1 MERSNGKEHQAVKR
15 NDLFAA
21 GISGFLSLAT
31 APLWVLADVA
41 QNMRGQAIYEARCG
55 SCHHLTLRGSAH
67 GSELTGSTFT
77 SRWGN
82 RTTLDLLRYNQANM
96 PPGESQTLRETEHL
110 DVVAYILTKNGRDP
124 QDAPLVPDSI
134 ETNLIIAI
142 GAAEGAEGAPAAA
155 DLSAGAADLSAGAA
169 ALSAGAAAEPEALDS
184 WAAVDTI
191 DEIARSR
198 SSFTNKTIGDFKPVT
213 DDTLRRPPPG
223 DWLHWRRTADGQG
236 YSPLEQI
243 NRQTVGDLKL
253 AWVIAMR
260 DGSNQVTPLVYDGIM
275 YLTNPGNIIQAV
287 DARTGDLI
295 WEYAYP
301 YPPESRTLGGPLRN
315 IAIYGDKLYMSTYDA
330 ALVAVDART
339 GEQVWRAVKADYREG
354 YTHTAGPI
362 VGGGVI
368 LSGING
374 CERYKKN
381 GCFVTGHNAE
391 TGEEL
396 WRTSTI
402 ALSGDPNDASWG
414 GLAEAFRAGSDTW
427 IAGSYDPD
435 LNLFY
440 IGTAQAK
447 PWVAASRRMSVG
459 DAALYTNSTLAI
471 DPTDGRIVWHFQHVP
486 GETIDM
492 EVGYERVLVNTD
504 DGKFLFTVGKDGI
517 LWKLDRRT
525 GRFVGYAETIYQ
537 NIFDSIDAETGTVR
551 YRQDIV
557 DADVGDVISACPG
570 IYGGHNWQASAYSPE
585 TRSLLIPLHQL
596 CADMVGRS
604 VDLVPGGG
612 GFGGDSRS
620 YEMPGADGN
629 LGKLV
634 AFDITTMKA
643 RWNHEQRAMFMTS
656 VLTTAGGLAFVG
668 DLDRYFKAFD
678 VATGALLWQ
687 TRLGAPTH
695 GYPITY
701 SVDGKQYLAVPTGMG
716 VFRALTAAISPDIYQ
731 PANGQAL
738 YVFELPEP
746 D

>member
-1 MERSNGKEHQAVKR
+1 VNRIAHV
-15 NDLFAA
+15 LAA
-21 GISGFLSLAT
+21 ICVISGMAI
-31 APLWVLADVA
+31 APLPAA
-41 QNMRGQAIYEARCG
+41 ANAEQNARGEAVYRTHCA

-67 GSELTGSTFT
+67 GAELTGPGFMA
-77 SRWGN
+77 RWGS
-82 RTTLDLLRYNQANM
+82 RTTGELLHYNRASM
-96 PPGESQTLRETEHL
+96 PPGESKSLSDQEHVE
-110 DVVAYILTKNGRDP
+110 VVAYLLTMNGRDP
-124 QDAPLVPDSI
+124 QQGAFS
-134 ETNLIIAI
+134 EATNLVIAT
-142 GAAEGAEGAPAAA
+142 GQPSDPNDA
-155 DLSAGAADLSAGAA
+155 
-169 ALSAGAAAEPEALDS
+169 PEALDS
-184 WAAVDTI
+184 WTDVNTI
-191 DEIARSR
+191 DHIARSR
-198 SSFTNKTIGDFKPVT
+198 SAFTNKAISDFEPVT
-213 DDTLRRPPPG
+213 ADTLNRPPTG

-236 YSPLEQI
+236 YSPLTQI

-260 DGSNQVTPLVYDGIM
+260 DGSNQVTPLVYNGVM

-315 IAIYGDKLYMSTYDA
+315 IAVYGTKLYMTTYDA

-339 GEQVWRAVKADYREG
+339 GEQLWRTVKADYREG

-374 CERYKKN
+374 CERYKSS
-381 GCFVTGHNAE
+381 GCFITGHDAQ
-391 TGEEL
+391 TGKEL

-402 ALSGDPNDASWG
+402 ARPGDPNDASWG
-414 GLAEAFRAGSDTW
+414 RLPEEFRAGSDTW

-471 DPTDGRIVWHFQHVP
+471 DPDDGRIVWYFQHVP

-492 EVGYERVLVNTD
+492 EVGYERVLID
-504 DGKFLFTVGKDGI
+504 REDGQFIFTVGKDGI

-525 GRFVGYAETIYQ
+525 GRFVSYAETLYQ
-537 NIFDSIDAETGTVR
+537 NIFTSIDPNTGVVR
-551 YRQDIV
+551 YRPDIV
-557 DADVGDVISACPG
+557 DADVGDTISACPG
-570 IYGGHNWQASAYSPE
+570 IYGGHNWQAMAYSPE

-604 VDLVPGGG
+604 VDLTPGGG

-620 YEMPGADGN
+620 YEMPGVNGQ

-634 AFDITTMKA
+634 AFDVDTMQA
-643 RWNHEQRAMFMTS
+643 RWSHEQRAMFMTS
-656 VLTTAGGLAFVG
+656 VLTTAGGLGFVG

-678 VATGALLWQ
+678 VQTGKVLWQ

-701 SVDGKQYLAVPTGMG
+701 SVDGRQYLAVATGMG

-738 YVFELPEP
+738 YVFELPNP